1 MIAETLFVLFSITAT
16 PSPDCDRPTPVDQV
30 CAFGTQK
37 SDAEAACVRAARDQE
52 LCAQQTTGFAHYV
65 MLMRAGSLWGV
76 AGAWIGHR
84 KPSGRVYLENA
95 RRIFVQ
101 LASDRDAPETI
112 AERARA
118 TLRGLYGTEHPTST
132 TPLVIDRKRSPSRR
146 KRPTRRLRGLRL

>member
-1 MIAETLFVLFSITAT
+1 MLILVLFLVASLTAT
-16 PSPDCDRPTPVDQV
+16 PAPDCLRPTDIGQA

-37 SDAEAACVRAARDQE
+37 IAAESACVRAARDQE
-52 LCAQQTTGFAHYV
+52 TCAQQTTGFAHYV

-84 KPSGRVYLENA
+84 KPSGHVYLENA

-101 LASDRDAPETI
+101 LASDRDAPDMI

-118 TLRGLYGTEHPTST
+118 TLLKLYGTEHPTST
-132 TPLVIDRKRSPSRR
+132 TPLVVDRKRP
-146 KRPTRRLRGLRL
+146 

>member
-1 MIAETLFVLFSITAT
+1 MLIAALMLVLFSITAT
-16 PSPDCDRPTPVDQV
+16 PSPDCFRPTDIGRA

-37 SDAEAACVRAARDQE
+37 SAAESACVSAARDQE
-52 LCAQQTTGFAHYV
+52 TCAQQTTGFTHYV

-84 KPSGRVYLENA
+84 KPSGHVYLENA
-95 RRIFVQ
+95 RRIFVK
-101 LASDRDAPETI
+101 LASDRDAPDMI

-132 TPLVIDRKRSPSRR
+132 TPLLEAPKR
-146 KRPTRRLRGLRL
+146 T

>member
-1 MIAETLFVLFSITAT
+1 MLIAALMLAFFFITAT
-16 PSPDCDRPTPVDQV
+16 PSPDCFRRTDIGQA

-37 SDAEAACVRAARDQE
+37 IAAESACVSAARDQE
-52 LCAQQTTGFAHYV
+52 TCAQQTTGFVHYV

-84 KPSGRVYLENA
+84 KPSGTVYLENA

-101 LASDRDAPETI
+101 LASDRDAPEMI

-118 TLRGLYGTEHPTST
+118 TLRRLYGTEHPTSN
-132 TPLVIDRKRSPSRR
+132 TPLVLDRRR
-146 KRPTRRLRGLRL
+146 T